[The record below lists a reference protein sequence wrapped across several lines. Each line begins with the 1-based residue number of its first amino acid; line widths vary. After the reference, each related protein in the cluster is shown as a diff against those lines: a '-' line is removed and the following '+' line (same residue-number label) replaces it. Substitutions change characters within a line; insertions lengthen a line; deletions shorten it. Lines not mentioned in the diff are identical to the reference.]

1 MSEKTEDELEDSGE
15 EGGFLTDEQ
24 VAEIEA
30 EAAAVLPPDSKARE
44 DIKSLS
50 LVAKESSTIRTQS
63 DRVALERDMA
73 VVCTLAAIRR
83 IAASFMPD
91 AQE

>member
-30 EAAAVLPPDSKARE
+30 AEESITPLDSKARE

-73 VVCTLAAIRR
+73 VVASLSAIRR

>member
-1 MSEKTEDELEDSGE
+1 MSEQAEDELEDSGDQ
-15 EGGFLTDEQ
+15 GGFLTDEQ

-30 EAAAVLPPDSKARE
+30 AEESITPLDSKARE

-73 VVCTLAAIRR
+73 VVASLSAIRR